1 MLYHSSMNFIFIS
14 PNFPHTYW
22 HFCDRLRRNGVNVF
36 GIGDAPYYDLEEP
49 LRNALVEYYKV
60 DSLEN
65 YGSVYEAVRFFS
77 EKYGKIDWL
86 ESNNE
91 YWLEKDAQ
99 LRSDF
104 NITTG
109 VNASEIENWKRK
121 SLMHKTYVEAGIPKA
136 KQDFVTNIENGK
148 KFIKEVGYPVIA
160 KPDIGV
166 GAAHTY
172 KIENEQELEN
182 FYNTKPYV
190 DYVMEEFIE
199 GNVCSYDAI
208 VNSKSEV
215 LFESMSVFPPS
226 IADIV
231 NKGYDLAYYVEPKI
245 SEKLQKLGRKTVKA
259 FEVKSRFV
267 HLEFFC
273 LTKPNKHIGNI
284 GDFSALEVN
293 MRPAGGYTPDMV
305 DFAHSTDVYQIW
317 ADMVTTDKLILPDSG
332 NHNYC
337 VYASRKDQFRYV
349 HSHDEIINKYGN
361 KMYMCERMPEVLS
374 AAMGSQMYTVCVPTK
389 DEVNEF
395 IKFVQTRVN

>member
-1 MLYHSSMNFIFIS
+1 MNFIFIS

-22 HFCDRLRRNGVNVF
+22 NFCDRLRRNGVNVL
-36 GIGDAPYYDLEEP
+36 GIGDCPYFELEEP

-65 YGSVYEAVRFFS
+65 YGAVHEAVRFFS

-99 LRSDF
+99 LRTEFDI
-104 NITTG
+104 NTG
-109 VNASEIENWKRK
+109 VKADEIENWKRK

-136 KQDFVTNIENGK
+136 KQHFVTTLEESKN
-148 KFIKEVGYPVIA
+148 FIKEVGYPVIA

-172 KIENEQELEN
+172 KIENQTELEDFHN
-182 FYNTKPYV
+182 SKPNV

-231 NKGYDLAYYVEPKI
+231 NKELDLAYYVEPKI
-245 SEKLQKLGRKTVKA
+245 SEKLQKMGRKTVKA
-259 FEVKSRFV
+259 FQVKSRFV

-273 LTKPNKHIGNI
+273 LTKPNKHIGEI

-317 ADMVTTDKLILPDSG
+317 ADMVTTDALQLKDSG
-332 NHNYC
+332 KHEYC
-337 VYASRKDQFRYV
+337 VYASRKDKPRYI
-349 HSHDEIINKYGN
+349 HSHEEIINKYGN
-361 KMYMCERMPEVLS
+361 QMKMCERMPEVLS
-374 AAMGSQMYTVCVPTK
+374 AAMGSQMYTVCLPNK
-389 DEVNEF
+389 KEAEEF
-395 IKFVQTRVN
+395 IKFVHQREN